1 MPPAVPSPTV
11 PLATEP
17 PSATAEPTPAARRR
31 PWQRTLVAIFLG
43 LLAAPLF
50 DLALGLDPN
59 PSPLK
64 AEVPFP
70 RPHLDRSLVHWPGA
84 LVYYLQSNM
93 GFRGALVRVHGR
105 FVWTVLGGSPAP
117 QTVVRSDPWLFMR
130 SERALD
136 GFRRTDPFSAAE
148 LSAWRDV
155 LGARRRWLAARG
167 IAYLVVVAPDKETI
181 YAEAVPSAVT
191 RAPGPSRLAQ
201 LGEAVRGSEV
211 PFLDLTAALEAQKPA
226 ARLYH
231 YTDTHWNDLG
241 AFAGYQAIAG
251 RLSAWF
257 PDLRP
262 LSMSDLTVTDVITPG
277 GDDARICGLQL
288 DLQEPQ
294 RQLALRAGVREPARL
309 ADGAPLAF
317 ERLDVHGSQRFETRS
332 PTGEIPSAVILRDSF
347 GEGLL
352 PTLALHFQRA
362 TWIWTYDFPSDAI
375 AAEKPALVIQ
385 EMVERKLMT
394 VTPGNPPEVAA
405 ALGAA
410 P

>member
-1 MPPAVPSPTV
+1 
-11 PLATEP
+11 
-17 PSATAEPTPAARRR
+17 
-31 PWQRTLVAIFLG
+31 VALFLL
-43 LLAAPLF
+43 LLAAPVI

-64 AEVPFP
+64 VEVPFP
-70 RPHLDRSLVHWPGA
+70 RPHLDRSLVHWPGS

-93 GFRGALVRVHGR
+93 GFRGALVRLHGR
-105 FVWTVLGGSPAP
+105 FVWSVLGGSPAP

-148 LSAWRDV
+148 LGAWREV
-155 LGARRRWLAARG
+155 LEARRRWLAARG
-167 IAYLVVVAPDKETI
+167 IQYLVVVAPDKETL

-191 RAPGPSRLAQ
+191 RAPGPSRLEQ
-201 LGEAVRGSEV
+201 LGEELRANGSQI
-211 PFLDLTAALEAQKPA
+211 PFLDLTAALEARKPA
-226 ARLYH
+226 GRLYH

-241 AFAGYQAIAG
+241 ALAGYQAITA
-251 RLSAWF
+251 RLRAWF
-257 PDLRP
+257 PELRP
-262 LSMSDLTVTDVITPG
+262 LIESNFDVADVVTPG

-288 DLQEPQ
+288 DLREPQ
-294 RQLALRAGVREPARL
+294 HQLSLAPGGRAPTHL
-309 ADGAPLAF
+309 ADGAPLSF
-317 ERLDVHGSQRFETRS
+317 ERLDVHGTPRFATRA
-332 PTGEIPSAVILRDSF
+332 PQGEIPSAIILRDSF

-352 PTLALHFQRA
+352 PYLALHFQRA
-362 TWIWTYDFPSDAI
+362 TWIWTYDFPAEAI
-375 AAEKPALVIQ
+375 AAEKPAVVVQ

-394 VTPGNPPEVAA
+394 VTPANPPEVAA

>member
-1 MPPAVPSPTV
+1 MPPVSSPAVPLT
-11 PLATEP
+11 
-17 PSATAEPTPAARRR
+17 PTPAVAAPTPATRRR
-31 PWQRTLVAIFLG
+31 PWQRALVVLFLFF
-43 LLAAPLF
+43 LAAPVF

-64 AEVPFP
+64 VEVPFP
-70 RPHLDRSLVHWPGA
+70 RPHLDRSLLHWPGS

-93 GFRGALVRVHGR
+93 GFRGALVRLHGR
-105 FVWTVLGGSPAP
+105 FVWSVLGGSPAP

-148 LSAWRDV
+148 LGAWRDV
-155 LGARRRWLAARG
+155 LAARRRWLAARG
-167 IAYLVVVAPDKETI
+167 IQYLVVVAPDKETI
-181 YAEAVPSAVT
+181 YAEAVPPAMS
-191 RAPGPSRLAQ
+191 RAPGPSRLTQ
-201 LGEAVRGSEV
+201 LGDELRAAGGQPNEV

-257 PDLRP
+257 PGLRP
-262 LSMSDLTVTDVITPG
+262 LAPSDFTVTDVETPG

-288 DLQEPQ
+288 DLREPQ
-294 RQLALRAGVREPARL
+294 RQLALRPGIRAPAHL

-317 ERLDVHGSQRFETRS
+317 ERLDVHGAERFETRA
-332 PTGEIPSAVILRDSF
+332 PQGEIASAVILRDSF

-362 TWIWTYDFPSDAI
+362 TWIWTYDFPAAAI
-375 AAEKPALVIQ
+375 AAEKPAVVIQ

-394 VTPGNPPEVAA
+394 VRPANPPE
-405 ALGAA
+405 LAA